1 MTFKIEDFSVG
12 DRVTLKVGVVT
23 AVRGKDSLCPITV
36 DIEGDGNAVA
46 LSSIATHTPAPRPFK
61 IDDPVRRRC
70 DTDVCQLLAW
80 FEGKAVL
87 GRPGPNGRPTVLLAD
102 KDELL
107 HADSVP
113 APQEAP
119 GKEREKIEY
128 WVNAYPYGEWSR
140 AHKSRSEADQ
150 AATTR
155 RIACLH
161 VVGYEGDG
169 L

>member
-1 MTFKIEDFSVG
+1 MTIKIEDIRVG
-12 DRVTLKVGVVT
+12 DKVALKVGVVT

-46 LSSIATHTPAPRPFK
+46 LSSIETHTPAPREFK
-61 IDDPVRRRC
+61 PGDEVRHV
-70 DTDVCQLLAW
+70 DTSFVYVFLAR
-80 FEGKAVL
+80 FGGKAVV
-87 GRPGPNGRPTVLLAD
+87 GRLSSDGSPCVTWT
-102 KDELL
+102 DESDLR
-107 HADSVP
+107 HADPAP

-155 RIACLH
+155 RIACRH